1 MSSGLKKIL
10 PARFSEGI
18 PQKCRIPTL
27 DQTAS
32 FPYYGFMDSPNSFT
46 DEADMADDA
55 FTDFEDDES
64 VESFSDID
72 LRIDAEE

>member
-1 MSSGLKKIL
+1 
-10 PARFSEGI
+10 
-18 PQKCRIPTL
+18 
-27 DQTAS
+27 
-32 FPYYGFMDSPNSFT
+32 MDSPNSFT

-55 FTDFEDDES
+55 FTDFEDDEC